1 MARTSKRRGKSN
13 FKIKSPYPLVLGIGA
28 GLMANKQMKRQK
40 RKNTGP
46 ALYGAKKGGKI
57 MYGYKAGGKV

>member
-1 MARTSKRRGKSN
+1 MARTSKSRGKSN

-40 RKNTGP
+40 RKNRKLQKQLEEAQNLGFDI
-46 ALYGAKKGGKI
+46 KN
-57 MYGYKAGGKV
+57 